1 MKICTCLFGISDF
14 KCTLRSFILIEQ
26 ISKYL
31 RNYPIG
37 VKCRSILN
45 HFPSSLSKT
54 KICENVVDH
63 IEGKYAV
70 RTWKGRIPC
79 RVLSISCISQISP
92 NVEYYSQ
99 KFHKNYIELKHFSCF
114 ISHNSGILN
123 LSVVALIIL
132 TLYSLLPQ

>member
-1 MKICTCLFGISDF
+1 MKICTCLLGIFNF
-14 KCTLRSFILIEQ
+14 KLSLRSSIFVAN
-26 ISKYL
+26 ISNYSGK
-31 RNYPIG
+31 YPIG

-45 HFPSSLSKT
+45 HFPSNLSKT
-54 KICENVVDH
+54 KICEHEVDH

-114 ISHNSGILN
+114 ISHDSGILN
-123 LSVVALIIL
+123 LSVLALIIL
-132 TLYSLLPQ
+132 NL